1 MVIIA
6 FATYPPESAK
16 EMGKRFIKL
25 SPVPDFIKVEGPYM
39 YSNGDDG
46 IQAASLYKFDKSK
59 AAEVLQI
66 VNDQY
71 AAFFGVPGYQYDIK
85 VCAGA
90 ERGLKVA
97 GVS

>member
-6 FATYPPESAK
+6 FATYPPESAR
-16 EMGKRFIKL
+16 EIGKRFMKV
-25 SPVPDFIKVEGPYM
+25 SPVPDFITMEGPYL
-39 YSNGDDG
+39 YSNGENG

-66 VNDQY
+66 VNDQH

-85 VCAGA
+85 VCAGV
-90 ERGLKVA
+90 ERGLKMS